1 MQPIAQTLSQLA
13 RGAPQRFRNI
23 TLWPLLSAEAV
34 EPSYLTL
41 DEVLER
47 QLARI
52 NEVSESGSVP
62 ELRFANLADVPVL
75 LVDGEELVG
84 AKQNR
89 ILNLTILVGAHKE
102 VVIPVSCVEQ
112 GRWAYRSRQFSSA
125 KRKLFAS
132 ARAKKMARVSE
143 SMARS
148 GSRRSDQGE
157 VWQDIGVKFSQMR
170 VESDSMAMADL
181 YQAREADLERYREA
195 FRPVPGQVGAVV
207 AVDGRVAGLELF
219 DAQRTLAVLLEKI
232 VSSYAMDVVG
242 EGGLTPHPGPLP
254 QGERGNGEGESAEQ
268 LTYQA
273 VQDFLQEMRA
283 AASQEHPAIAEGT
296 DVRLSAPRLA
306 GAALVDH
313 GRVVHL
319 AAFRLAED
327 VG

>member
-1 MQPIAQTLSQLA
+1 MQTIAQTLSHLA
-13 RGAPQRFRNI
+13 CGAPQRFRNI

-34 EPSYLTL
+34 QPAYLTL
-41 DEVLER
+41 DEALER

-52 NEVSESGSVP
+52 NEVSDSGSVP
-62 ELRFANLADVPVL
+62 ELRFQNLADIPVL

-143 SMARS
+143 SLARS

-157 VWQDIGVKFSQMR
+157 VWEDIGAKFAQMR

-181 YQAREADLERYREA
+181 YEARDADLAAYKHA
-195 FRPVPGQVGAVV
+195 FMAVPGQLGAVV
-207 AVDGRVAGLELF
+207 EVDGKVAGMELF
-219 DAQRTLAVLLEKI
+219 DAQQTFAQMVEKI
-232 VSSYAMDVVG
+232 VGSYAMDVIG
-242 EGGLTPHPGPLP
+242 THDELTPHPGHLP
-254 QGERGNGEGESAEQ
+254 QGDRGSSGEE
-268 LTYQA
+268 QA
-273 VQDFLQEMRA
+273 VRTFLQKTQE
-283 AASQEHPAIAEGT
+283 AASREHAAIGEGT
-296 DVRLSAPRLA
+296 DVRLSAQDLA
-306 GAALVDH
+306 GAALVEG

-319 AAFRLAED
+319 AAFRLAEE
-327 VG
+327 VA